1 MALKIT
7 QKVTSRQL
15 EILPKQ
21 LNRAEGVSATGRQ
34 LQSRAT
40 PTIPAS
46 VDPKVRSTVG
56 TENLVKGRSI
66 APLISPDAQFEVNGF
81 RLSEKVHEWGG
92 YSVVFLDLHP
102 VLDATFAGLNKWI
115 FAASGGRWK
124 IDQNRIHDYRRWII
138 SIDGINQ

>member
-34 LQSRAT
+34 LQSQAT

-46 VDPKVRSTVG
+46 IDPKVRTV
-56 TENLVKGRSI
+56 ENLIKGRSI
-66 APLISPDAQFEVNGF
+66 APLVSPDPQFEVNGF
-81 RLSEKVHEWGG
+81 RLSEKVHGWGG

-102 VLDATFAGLNKWI
+102 VLDAAFTGLNKWI
-115 FAASGGRWK
+115 FAASGGRWR
-124 IDQNRIHDYRRWII
+124 IDQNRIHNYKRWII